1 MKVFKE
7 QLYPHNSLIYH
18 AMNILSTI
26 MEVEVIC
33 LKTTMYTLIY
43 DNKQETIFIVMFSL
57 NFKHLSVNL
66 H

>member
-7 QLYPHNSLIYH
+7 QSYPHNSLIYH
-18 AMNILSTI
+18 AMNILSTMI
-26 MEVEVIC
+26 EVEVIC

-43 DNKQETIFIVMFSL
+43 DNSQEKIFIVMFSL